1 MEIWQA
7 ILLAIVEGITEY
19 LPVSS
24 TGHLIITNALLGIDA
39 TTFTKLFTINI
50 QFGAILSVLV
60 LYWRRFLQSWHFYGK
75 LLIAFIPAAVVG
87 LLAGN
92 LIDAALEHVWVIAT
106 ALVVGGI
113 VLILCDKWFAPQNKE
128 ISNNELAQNNIAQQD
143 ANLYPQISY
152 KQALFI
158 GLFQCIALIPGISR
172 SAATIVGGL
181 AQRLSREQA
190 AEFSF
195 FLAVPTLSAAS
206 GYNLLKDYD

>member
-1 MEIWQA
+1 M
-7 ILLAIVEGITEY
+7 LL
-19 LPVSS
+19 
-24 TGHLIITNALLGIDA
+24 
-39 TTFTKLFTINI
+39 F
-50 QFGAILSVLV
+50 
-60 LYWRRFLQSWHFYGK
+60 R
-75 LLIAFIPAAVVG
+75 AAVVG

-143 ANLYPQISY
+143 ANLYPKLVTSRLY
-152 KQALFI
+152 LLVCFNVLPYA
-158 GLFQCIALIPGISR
+158 GISR

-195 FLAVPTLSAAS
+195 F
-206 GYNLLKDYD
+206 